1 MANIQMIYR
10 EGYCDSS
17 WCGQEKYCAQC
28 HTYAAEDLGCQ
39 MFDEGK
45 HEPNV
50 VPFGDCTYAKFRRI
64 YKGVTTKNYTIEPFE
79 DTYNLHLNCMLVTV
93 GKKVYECEKV
103 SIDGECIYNTLED
116 NPIDTT
122 LQEIKNQIGE
132 MQTYKLFLGDNEK
145 YISRDAVLRLIDEK
159 IKECS
164 E

>member
-1 MANIQMIYR
+1 MANIQIIFR
-10 EGYCDSS
+10 EGYCDTYD
-17 WCGQEKYCAQC
+17 GEYCCQC
-28 HTYAAEDLGCQ
+28 HTGAAGDLGCSR
-39 MFDEGK
+39 FSNGK
-45 HEPNV
+45 REPNKL
-50 VPFGDCTYAKFRRI
+50 PFGNCVHAKFRMI

-116 NPIDTT
+116 NLIDTT
-122 LQEIKNQIGE
+122 LQEIKHQIGE
-132 MQTYKLFLGDNEK
+132 MQTYKLFSDDDEK
-145 YISRDAVLRLIDEK
+145 YISRDEVLRLIDEK